1 MLLIFFFSFLFS
13 YMGHMVITADLQ
25 TVMDKKTNSINKT
38 HSSSPEIN
46 TPPQPIKRQLLDFK
60 PAKAPWLKQS
70 PMIQK
75 EVNQIIKKYKKETTK
90 DAKSLF
96 QEFPSSSLLPYKLY
110 VEELKQL
117 KPEDPDIV
125 SVRMIIYTYTG
136 GAHGGKSFYTWN
148 WSKQRK
154 KFLFLNEVI
163 TSEQFT
169 TLVAH
174 TRQILFERQ
183 KQNDEYDKHRKA
195 HIQRG
200 TSKKKDFKI
209 WNFDRNGIIFIFSEY
224 QVASY
229 AAGSFEVFIPMST
242 LQ

>member
-1 MLLIFFFSFLFS
+1 
-13 YMGHMVITADLQ
+13 MGSLVTTADLQ
-25 TVMDKKTNSINKT
+25 TVMDKKTTSINRT
-38 HSSSPEIN
+38 HSSSSEIN
-46 TPPQPIKRQLLDFK
+46 ITPQPTKKQLLDFK
-60 PAKAPWLKQS
+60 PANAPWLKQY

-75 EVNQIIKKYKKETTK
+75 EVRQIIKKYKKETTE
-90 DAKSLF
+90 DAESLF
-96 QEFPSSSLLPYKLY
+96 QEFPSSVLLPYKLY

-154 KFLFLNEVI
+154 KFLSLDEVI
-163 TSEQFT
+163 TLEQFS
-169 TLVAH
+169 TLVTH

-200 TSKKKDFKI
+200 TSKKKDFKV
-209 WNFDRNGIIFIFSEY
+209 WNFDRNGVVFTFPEY

-229 AAGSFEVFIPMST
+229 AAGSFEVFIPMSI